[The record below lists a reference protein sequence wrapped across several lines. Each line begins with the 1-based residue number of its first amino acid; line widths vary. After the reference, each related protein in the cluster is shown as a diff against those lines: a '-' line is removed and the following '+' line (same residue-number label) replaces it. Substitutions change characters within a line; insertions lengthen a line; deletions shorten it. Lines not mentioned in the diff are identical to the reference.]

1 MKKTSCNKS
10 RVGANKYFALLLA
23 ILSILVLLTGC
34 VEKQQKTEAPDSD
47 DWRDMQD
54 IMHGVRLKDVEN
66 MTLDD
71 FLSSKRWIKGSV

>member
-1 MKKTSCNKS
+1 MSCNKS

-23 ILSILVLLTGC
+23 ILCILALLTGC
-34 VEKQQKTEAPDSD
+34 VEKKQKTEVPDSD
-47 DWRDMQD
+47 DWRDMQV

-71 FLSSKRWIKGSV
+71 LLSSKRWIKGSV